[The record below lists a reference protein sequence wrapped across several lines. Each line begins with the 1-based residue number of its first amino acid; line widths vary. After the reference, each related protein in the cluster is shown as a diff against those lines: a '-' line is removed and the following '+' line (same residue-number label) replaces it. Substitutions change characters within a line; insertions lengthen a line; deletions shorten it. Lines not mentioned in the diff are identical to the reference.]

1 MSHINLAVCLGCGA
15 VLNSTHRHDYVECD
29 CANHSAV
36 DGGTDYRRRCGV
48 DLSKIRDC
56 STVAEA
62 AELSGRVLREKHASK

>member
-1 MSHINLAVCLGCGA
+1 VSHINLAVCLCCGS

-36 DGGTDYRRRCGV
+36 DGGTDYRKRCGV

-56 STVAEA
+56 ATMAEA
-62 AELSGRVLREKHASK
+62 RRVSAMVLDKKHASK